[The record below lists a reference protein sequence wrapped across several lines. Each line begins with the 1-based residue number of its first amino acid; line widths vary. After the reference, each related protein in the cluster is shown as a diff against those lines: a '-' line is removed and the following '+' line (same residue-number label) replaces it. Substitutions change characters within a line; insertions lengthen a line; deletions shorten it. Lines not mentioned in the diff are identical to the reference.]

1 MKSSLI
7 CVCFTW
13 TEVKTKSDRL
23 KRYEI
28 QIRQSLPFRP
38 GRRNKEM
45 VILHENWGWG
55 IGGGGVEGSGAEKA
69 KYNLPAFIN
78 GPGPAYLSDLL
89 HYSYL
94 CHYGYLHVYT
104 PSRTLRSSS
113 GIRMLKIQ
121 QHKRKTH
128 GLISHL
134 LLLWTPHL
142 EFTPTRP

>member
-7 CVCFTW
+7 CVCLTW

-28 QIRQSLPFRP
+28 QIRQSLPFWP
-38 GRRNKEM
+38 NRRIKEM
-45 VILHENWGWG
+45 VILHEKWGR
-55 IGGGGVEGSGAEKA
+55 GGGVEGSGAEKA
-69 KYNLPAFIN
+69 KYNLPALIN
-78 GPGPAYLSDLL
+78 GPGPAYLSHL
-89 HYSYL
+89 
-94 CHYGYLHVYT
+94 LHVYT

-113 GIRMLKIQ
+113 ETRMLKIQ
-121 QHKRKTH
+121 QYKRNAR

-142 EFTPTRP
+142 EFTSTRP

>member
-55 IGGGGVEGSGAEKA
+55 IGGGGGGGEWRGVGQKRQS
-69 KYNLPAFIN
+69 IT
-78 GPGPAYLSDLL
+78 
-89 HYSYL
+89 
-94 CHYGYLHVYT
+94 YLH
-104 PSRTLRSSS
+104 L
-113 GIRMLKIQ
+113 
-121 QHKRKTH
+121 
-128 GLISHL
+128 
-134 LLLWTPHL
+134 
-142 EFTPTRP
+142 